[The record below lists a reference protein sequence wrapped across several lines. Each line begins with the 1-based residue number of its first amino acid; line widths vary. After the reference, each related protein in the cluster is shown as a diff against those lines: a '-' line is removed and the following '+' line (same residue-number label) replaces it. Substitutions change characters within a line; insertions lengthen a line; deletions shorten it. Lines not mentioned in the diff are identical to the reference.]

1 MRLPDSIR
9 IISSAFK
16 HGVTAE
22 QIYDCLY
29 NPYRRPQ
36 LRRSHSDPVAIL
48 ALGETEDEEL
58 LEITYVME
66 LCNQGR
72 VFHAM
77 PMRET
82 YRNLYRKKRRKR

>member
-1 MRLPDSIR
+1 MQLPDTIR

-16 HGVTAE
+16 HGVTAQ

-29 NPYRRPQ
+29 NSYCRPQ
-36 LRRSHSDPVAIL
+36 LRHSQSDPIAIL
-48 ALGETEDEEL
+48 ALGETEDGEL
-58 LEITYVME
+58 LELAYVLE
-66 LCNQGR
+66 SDNQGR

-82 YRNLYRKKRRKR
+82 YRTLYCKKRRKR

>member
-16 HGVTAE
+16 HGVTTE

-29 NPYRRPQ
+29 NPYCRPQ
-36 LRRSHSDPVAIL
+36 LRKSQSDPTAIL

-58 LEITYVME
+58 FEIAYVLEPG
-66 LCNQGR
+66 NQGR

-77 PMRET
+77 PMRES
-82 YRNLYRKKRRKR
+82 YRNLYKKKRRKK